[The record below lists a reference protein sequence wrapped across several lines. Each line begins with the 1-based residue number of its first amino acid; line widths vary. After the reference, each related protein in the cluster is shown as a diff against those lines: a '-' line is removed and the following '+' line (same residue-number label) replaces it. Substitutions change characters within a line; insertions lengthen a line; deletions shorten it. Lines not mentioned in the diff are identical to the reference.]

1 MKEQIKKEIFDII
14 TNIDN
19 LRLLKKIKFTLL
31 GISGIKIKS

>member
-1 MKEQIKKEIFDII
+1 MKEQMKKEIFDII

-31 GISGIKIKS
+31 GIAGIKIKS